1 MAKESIKGRELG
13 GIDALKL
20 AAWPMG
26 NYRSIKTHNTHP
38 TYVRPCRLRG
48 PTHIVIVVLSMICGL
63 LIGVTGAG
71 ERAKPFLIGAL
82 TDSWGPTPTMVGLR
96 DGLQELGYRENE
108 HFVIGVRFT
117 EGDAAALPA
126 AAQELVRQRVDCI
139 FATEPSAAKAA
150 QMATAKIPIIFAG
163 VADPMILGLI
173 QSFARPGGNIT
184 GVTELTL
191 ELGPKRLEIFREII
205 PGLRRVLFPYNANDS
220 YAVAEARV
228 YRDAARRLGI
238 ELVER
243 AIQTQAE
250 AQATL
255 AQIQKGEVDG
265 ILAPRPVS
273 LNIPGF
279 ILEATRRQ
287 EIPAMFDGVFWVEQ
301 GGLTSYGP
309 DFYASGRQAARLAD
323 KILKGTDPADIP
335 VEANSKIELAINLKV
350 AKVLGLAIAPDMLY
364 RADRLIR

>member
-1 MAKESIKGRELG
+1 
-13 GIDALKL
+13 
-20 AAWPMG
+20 
-26 NYRSIKTHNTHP
+26 
-38 TYVRPCRLRG
+38 
-48 PTHIVIVVLSMICGL
+48 
-63 LIGVTGAG
+63 
-71 ERAKPFLIGAL
+71 
-82 TDSWGPTPTMVGLR
+82 
-96 DGLQELGYRENE
+96 
-108 HFVIGVRFT
+108 
-117 EGDAAALPA
+117 
-126 AAQELVRQRVDCI
+126 
-139 FATEPSAAKAA
+139 
-150 QMATAKIPIIFAG
+150 
-163 VADPMILGLI
+163 
-173 QSFARPGGNIT
+173 
-184 GVTELTL
+184 
-191 ELGPKRLEIFREII
+191 
-205 PGLRRVLFPYNANDS
+205 
-220 YAVAEARV
+220 
-228 YRDAARRLGI
+228 
-238 ELVER
+238 VER